1 MTIFFLLQT
10 EPIQIYEL
18 WYYGYSLTW
27 WFSHLYCRQSSVTTR
42 IASVSMTSGLDR
54 KKVEYWQGSNMGLGK
69 KISVFISVK
78 TNKKDKGWMNFGHW
92 LHYIFKYFH
101 KTLMIVT
108 TSLSFSF
115 PNVPLCMKLE
125 ETGEKGLF
133 FYFIWQCSVCK
144 LKANHTQSK
153 RT

>member
-1 MTIFFLLQT
+1 
-10 EPIQIYEL
+10 
-18 WYYGYSLTW
+18 
-27 WFSHLYCRQSSVTTR
+27 
-42 IASVSMTSGLDR
+42 
-54 KKVEYWQGSNMGLGK
+54 
-69 KISVFISVK
+69 
-78 TNKKDKGWMNFGHW
+78 
-92 LHYIFKYFH
+92 
-101 KTLMIVT
+101 MIVT